1 MLSDLKKTKNKTNKQ
16 TNSITAKRIERWRG
30 SDRRTGRRRGSA
42 EWGGL
47 GGVGWDGHDVG
58 WEMREMRA

>member
-1 MLSDLKKTKNKTNKQ
+1 MDL
-16 TNSITAKRIERWRG
+16 ITVKRIERWRG

-47 GGVGWDGHDVG
+47 GGVGLIGGLGGGMGRRRRLVAWGLG
-58 WEMREMRA
+58 Q